1 MVCGLLME
9 LEEGRIFPIRL
20 SRYLPAVLSALIA
33 PYGVG
38 LTLARLVAG
47 CFAWCP
53 CGAAQTVLWVGY
65 Y

>member
-1 MVCGLLME
+1 M
-9 LEEGRIFPIRL
+9 EGRIFPIRL

-53 CGAAQTVLWVGY
+53 CGAAQTVLWVPPY
-65 Y
+65 